1 MHRKGITAFIYF
13 TISTIITWWFIEAS
27 PLYETTQQKI
37 LSCSIAGAK
46 WGIQLLAAFI
56 FLQEKRWDFIKN
68 ISIVCL
74 VGSLILL
81 PFAALSWFFK
91 INSDQFFVG
100 SLVLAVAVMILLYA
114 MAVRNA
120 GVAIAWWLGW
130 LVCLALAI
138 GLQLTV
144 VFNLF

>member
-1 MHRKGITAFIYF
+1 MNRKGISAFIYF

-27 PLYETTQQKI
+27 PIYESTQQKL

-56 FLQEKRWDFIKN
+56 LLKEKKWGFIKN

-74 VGSLILL
+74 MGSLLLL
-81 PFAALSWFFK
+81 PYAALGWFFH
-91 INSDQFFVG
+91 INGSEFFAG
-100 SLVLAVAVMILLYA
+100 SLLLTVAVMILLYA

-120 GVAIAWWLGW
+120 GVAVAWWLGW
-130 LVCLALAI
+130 LGCLGIAI
-138 GLQLTV
+138 LLQLTV
-144 VFNLF
+144 VFQR